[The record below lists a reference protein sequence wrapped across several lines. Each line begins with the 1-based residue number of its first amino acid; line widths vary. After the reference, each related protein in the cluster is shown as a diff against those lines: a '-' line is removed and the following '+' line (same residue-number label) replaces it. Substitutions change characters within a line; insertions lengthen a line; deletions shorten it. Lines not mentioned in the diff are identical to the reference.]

1 MLCCRIIEVPKTEE
15 KSENIATKKRKQHHT
30 EVSFRMTIFLF
41 DAVPKEICHET
52 LILVFV

>member
-52 LILVFV
+52 F

>member
-1 MLCCRIIEVPKTEE
+1 MLWSRIIEVPKTEE
-15 KSENIATKKRKQHHT
+15 KSEKITTKKRKQDHT
-30 EVSFRMTIFLF
+30 GVSFRMTIFLF